1 MVVKWHS
8 VSFYIHAYLCHFT
21 HNNTWSLFLPDF
33 FLSHLE
39 RQFDV
44 STSIVHTFYCNVTL
58 KQTPF
63 GNENTL
69 AAQHVKS
76 LYASENNF
84 LGLTASSENQTER
97 QREV

>member
-1 MVVKWHS
+1 MHTYVILPTITRGLC
-8 VSFYIHAYLCHFT
+8 FYLI
-21 HNNTWSLFLPDF
+21 F